1 MPLILGTNS
10 IKDTGHDVDNSC
22 RFNNDSSDNLSRTPS
37 SSSNRRT
44 FTFSTWFKLSG
55 TDGTLISAGT
65 DISNGPLFIIDI
77 LSGGNEGILR
87 VEDSI
92 SGDNVIGLRTTR
104 LLRDVS
110 AWMHLCVAIDTT
122 QGTASDRVKVYING
136 TQETSFGT
144 ETYCDQNLE
153 LSMNQNHITRIG
165 TRATSPSGKYFDG
178 YMAETVLIDGSALA
192 PTSFGEF
199 DANTPNVW
207 KPIDVSGLTFGTN
220 GFYLDYKDSSAL
232 GNDVSGNNN
241 DFTAN
246 NLTAVDQSTDTCT
259 NNFATLNPLN
269 AASGGTF
276 TLSEGNLRV
285 KGADTIEGYTSST
298 IGFSQGKWYF
308 ECESNFNTQ
317 GVVGITFDG
326 DSGQVADDV
335 RSDRYPGNATYSY
348 GYIFSSGNKITNSS
362 GSSYGNSLA
371 TGDILGV
378 AIDLDNMKL
387 YFSKNG
393 TFQNSGVP
401 TSGSTGTGAID
412 LTGSNS
418 TGFCFVTVGD
428 NNNAGYGQ
436 IDFNFGSPFFSI
448 SSGNADGNGYGNF
461 EYSVP
466 SGYFS
471 LCTKNLAEF
480 GWWLIQL

>member
-1 MPLILGTNS
+1 MLPTIPSGNVASALP
-10 IKDTGHDVDNSC
+10 TGYNVDNSC

-55 TDGTLISAGT
+55 TDGALISAGT

-77 LSGGNEGILR
+77 LSGGNEGMLR

-144 ETYCDQNLE
+144 ETYCNQNLE

-178 YMAETVLIDGSALA
+178 YMCETVLVDGSALA
-192 PTSFGEF
+192 PTEFGEF
-199 DANTPNVW
+199 DSDSPTIW
-207 KPIDVSGLTFGTN
+207 KPKDVSGLTFGTN
-220 GFYLDYKDSSAL
+220 GFYLDFKDSSAL

-246 NLTAVDQSTDTCT
+246 NLTAVDQATDTPT

-269 AASGGTF
+269 AVGTGNNP
-276 TLSEGNLRV
+276 TYSEGNCKAV
-285 KGADTIEGYTSST
+285 SST
-298 IGFSQGKWYF
+298 DEYFGGSGSIGVASGKWYF
-308 ECESNFNTQ
+308 EVKLTAESSSGQ
-317 GVVGITFDG
+317 GVIAVSTNVGEEARQNRHIGQLTTGPSVGYYGSNGNKVVDGGSDASYGDSYAAGDIVGI
-326 DSGQVADDV
+326 ALNCDDNEV
-335 RSDRYPGNATYSY
+335 VFY
-348 GYIFSSGNKITNSS
+348 
-362 GSSYGNSLA
+362 
-371 TGDILGV
+371 
-378 AIDLDNMKL
+378 
-387 YFSKNG
+387 KNG
-393 TFQNSGVP
+393 TAQASGTAISM
-401 TSGSTGTGAID
+401 TSSSEFWFLSLGDAGSTTYA
-412 LTGSNS
+412 TYE
-418 TGFCFVTVGD
+418 V
-428 NNNAGYGQ
+428 
-436 IDFNFGSPFFSI
+436 NFGNPSYTI
-448 SSGNADGNGYGNF
+448 SSGNADANGYGAF
-461 EYSVP
+461 EYAPP
-466 SGYFS
+466 SGYLAINS
-471 LCTKNLAEF
+471 ANL
-480 GWWLIQL
+480 GSDGG